1 MSAVTVVVQDLVAET
16 NETQVPTVLQNRGK
30 SLQMTK
36 LTRL

>member
-16 NETQVPTVLQNRGK
+16 NETQVPAVLQNQGK